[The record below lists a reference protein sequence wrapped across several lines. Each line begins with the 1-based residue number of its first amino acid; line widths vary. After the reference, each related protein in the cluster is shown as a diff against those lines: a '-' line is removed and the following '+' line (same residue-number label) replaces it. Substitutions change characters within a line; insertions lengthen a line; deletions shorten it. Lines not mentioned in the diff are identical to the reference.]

1 MEGNISEEQSNTE
14 LFSPKPSV
22 NQNQTHVPAWIIII
36 LLLINLTTP
45 VALFFMFREKRYH
58 SWFPILLW
66 VCAGFWLLF
75 LAVFGIFVLPQI
87 STLSSSLGISS
98 TSVYIPFILGVLLVI
113 VQIASGFILK
123 KKLVSGVGLSK
134 KSLWLAVIILV
145 IGWCGIAISIIT
157 SISQILKIVS
167 SIQ

>member
-1 MEGNISEEQSNTE
+1 MEEAQALSDTKEIQPQPTINKS
-14 LFSPKPSV
+14 
-22 NQNQTHVPAWIIII
+22 HVPAWIVII
-36 LLLINLTTP
+36 LLLINVTAP
-45 VALFFMFREKRYH
+45 IGLFLMYREKRYH

-87 STLSSSLGISS
+87 STLSNNLGISS
-98 TSVYIPFILGVLLVI
+98 TSVYVPFTLGVLLVI
-113 VQIASGFILK
+113 VQIVSGFILK

-145 IGWCGIAISIIT
+145 IGWYGIAISIIT